1 MSLWRDRNFRRFWA
15 GQAVS
20 ELGDRITEL
29 ALPLLAVVTLHASP
43 SQIGVLTAAVWLPS
57 LAGVLIGAWVDRRRL
72 KRRLMITADLS
83 RAVVLLSLPVAYWF
97 GAITMTQLYGVA
109 LLTGLSKVVFDTAYA
124 SFFVRLVTRG
134 QFMEANS
141 KLSTTQSMSLIGG
154 QALGGALVQALT
166 APIAVLVDAASF
178 CFSALQLS
186 RVTTP
191 DVEPEKSGG
200 SLLSQTRDG
209 MRYLLQ
215 HRLLRADLGCSTT
228 ANFFNFIGL
237 AVLILFASRNLG
249 LSAGTIGLA
258 FGIGAVGGLLGAVS
272 ANRLAAR
279 IGLGRLVSF
288 AAVAF
293 PGAIAIAALA
303 SGPTWQRGALLASAE
318 FVGGFAVMC
327 FDIPLN
333 SLKATIVPD
342 TMRSRVSGAFR
353 TINYG
358 SRPVG
363 AVIGGILGTTIGV
376 RNTLLVSAAGGVL
389 AVLWLICSGLSSVRD
404 LSEVATGPAHRT
416 RSRDT
421 SVSGEGPAEEPVTPT

>member
-1 MSLWRDRNFRRFWA
+1 MSLWRDREFRRFWS

-20 ELGDRITEL
+20 ELGDRVTEL
-29 ALPLLAVVTLHASP
+29 ALPLLAIVTLDATP
-43 SQIGVLTAAVWLPS
+43 GQVGVLTAAVWLPS
-57 LAGVLIGAWVDRRRL
+57 LAGFVIGTWVDRRRF
-72 KRRLMITADLS
+72 KRRLMIVADLS
-83 RAVVLLSLPVAYWF
+83 RTGILLSLPVVYWL
-97 GAITMTQLYGVA
+97 GGITMTQLYVVA
-109 LLTGLSKVVFDTAYA
+109 LLAGLAKVVFDTAYA
-124 SFFVRLVTRG
+124 SFFVRLVTRD

-186 RVTTP
+186 RLHTP
-191 DVEPEKSGG
+191 DVAPEASSE
-200 SLLSQTRDG
+200 SLLRQTRDG
-209 MRYLLQ
+209 MRYLLR
-215 HRLLRADLGCSTT
+215 HRLLRADVGCSTT

-237 AVLILFASRNLG
+237 AVLILFASRNLE

-258 FGIGAVGGLLGAVS
+258 FGVGATGGLLGAVT

-279 IGLGRLVSF
+279 LGLGRLVSL
-288 AAVAF
+288 AAIAF
-293 PGAIAIAALA
+293 PGAVAIAALA
-303 SGPTWQRGALLASAE
+303 GGPAWQRAALLGCAE

-333 SLKATIVPD
+333 SLKATIIPD

-363 AVIGGILGTTIGV
+363 AVIGGLLGTTIGV
-376 RNTLLVSAAGGVL
+376 RNTLLVSAAGGIL
-389 AVLWLICSGLSSVRD
+389 ALLWLIGSGLISVRD
-404 LSEVATGPAHRT
+404 LSEIKTTGPAHRP
-416 RSRDT
+416 RSAGSAR
-421 SVSGEGPAEEPVTPT
+421 VE